1 MLVCVGIPT
10 IDGKLHAN
18 LVDALLADTLLG
30 HAQGVHF
37 LVKSEMGCSL
47 IGAAR
52 NKLARWFLDTP
63 QADALI
69 FVDSDISW
77 KCGALTALAQ
87 RPQDVVGGTYRAK
100 TDDVKFHV
108 RGDPQP
114 EGDLLKV
121 EGLPG
126 GFIKIS
132 RNAFE
137 RMTNAEPYTTDEGV
151 AMRNWF
157 PTEIVDGSLWGEDY
171 GFCRLWGEVGGAVY
185 LDPSIRLRHHDGFR
199 AYTGDP
205 AEWIKEQLNGAG

>member
-18 LVDALLADTLLG
+18 LVDSLLAETLMG

-52 NKLARWFLDTP
+52 NKLAKWFLDTK
-63 QADALI
+63 QADSLI

-77 KCGALTALAQ
+77 PGGALTALAKRQ
-87 RPQDVVGGTYRAK
+87 QDVVGGTYRAK
-100 TDDVKFHV
+100 QDEVKFHV
-108 RGDPQP
+108 RGVP
-114 EGDLLKV
+114 EPDGDLLRV

-132 RNAFE
+132 RTAFE
-137 RMTNAEPYTTDEGV
+137 SMTNAQAYTTDQGEE
-151 AMRNWF
+151 MRNWF
-157 PTEIVDGSLWGEDY
+157 PTQVIDGALWGEDY
-171 GFCRLWGEVGGAVY
+171 GFCRLWRDTGGDVY

-205 AEWIKEQLNGAG
+205 AEWVRGQLNGAS

>member
-1 MLVCVGIPT
+1 VCVGIPT

-77 KCGALTALAQ
+77 KCGALTALAK
-87 RPQDVVGGTYRAK
+87 RDRKSTRLNSS
-100 TDDVKFHV
+100 HV
-108 RGDPQP
+108 
-114 EGDLLKV
+114 
-121 EGLPG
+121 
-126 GFIKIS
+126 KIS
-132 RNAFE
+132 YA
-137 RMTNAEPYTTDEGV
+137 V
-151 AMRNWF
+151 
-157 PTEIVDGSLWGEDY
+157 
-171 GFCRLWGEVGGAVY
+171 FCL
-185 LDPSIRLRHHDGFR
+185 
-199 AYTGDP
+199 
-205 AEWIKEQLNGAG
+205 KKK